1 MSHEG
6 KFKKCKSSCN
16 RYQSVTWSRHATL
29 CYTTRGVLSAS
40 VQRPAEGQ
48 TIQKLHTKTE
58 SWGRET
64 SSAVR
69 SVKCRVCEVA
79 HVGRAHSRVA
89 GSCKSFE
96 TEADTPQAKERNKC
110 RSSGNPSVQI
120 TAQQPA
126 GTTKQ
131 DVRKSSFT
139 KLPLELCRIPMIR
152 EQ

>member
-1 MSHEG
+1 MV
-6 KFKKCKSSCN
+6 K
-16 RYQSVTWSRHATL
+16 TRHAL
-29 CYTTRGVLSAS
+29 LHNTRCSLRHYSS
-40 VQRPAEGQ
+40 VERPAEGQ
-48 TIQKLHTKTE
+48 TIQKLHMKTE
-58 SWGRET
+58 SCGLAT
-64 SSAVR
+64 SAVT
-69 SVKCRVCEVA
+69 SVKCRVCEVD

-89 GSCKSFE
+89 GSCKSLE
-96 TEADTPQAKERNKC
+96 TGADTPQAKERNKC